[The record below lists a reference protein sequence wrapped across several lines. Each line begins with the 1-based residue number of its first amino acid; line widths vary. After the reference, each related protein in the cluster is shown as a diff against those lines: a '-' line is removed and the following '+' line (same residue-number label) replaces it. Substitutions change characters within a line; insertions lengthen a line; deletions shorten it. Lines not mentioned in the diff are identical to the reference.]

1 MIFSGEKEGRSGI
14 IHHMSN
20 TSNTRDPLGM
30 GQKPS
35 LLKELHQ
42 SHGHSQDVAAN
53 RALSPCRMAAVV
65 VLYAWNPI

>member
-20 TSNTRDPLGM
+20 TSNTRGPLCT

-35 LLKELHQ
+35 VLKELHQ

-53 RALSPCRMAAVV
+53 RA
-65 VLYAWNPI
+65 